1 MLMLID
7 DIDYVIFGH
16 PDPAAGRHGHG
27 SQVFDHRTEP
37 AGFHVEHHVDG
48 DIVDAHDPTLK
59 SPIDRDTLLQCGP
72 AFPGL

>member
-48 DIVDAHDPTLK
+48 DIVSADNPTLG
-59 SPIDRDTLLQCGP
+59 RDTLLQRVP

>member
-1 MLMLID
+1 MSIG
-7 DIDYVIFGH
+7 DIDYVIFGR

-48 DIVDAHDPTLK
+48 DIVSADNPTLK
-59 SPIDRDTLLQCGP
+59 YPISNV
-72 AFPGL
+72 A